1 MARISMPWAITRVP
15 LTTDVIEWE
24 GQPVAIVL
32 AETLEAAEEAASLVD
47 VNIAETTPLLPGKGK
62 LERPPEG
69 QFFEPLE
76 TKGSVQLGLAEA
88 DVTLDESVPA
98 HPQPQSD
105 GTSAPSLDGEIDQ
118 PWDATR

>member
-1 MARISMPWAITRVP
+1 M
-15 LTTDVIEWE
+15 IEWE

-47 VNIAETTPLLPGKGK
+47 VSIAETTPLLPGKGK

-88 DVTLDESVPA
+88 DVTLDEVLVPA

-105 GTSAPSLDGEIDQ
+105 GDLGHRRSMGGRSTNPLGCDPDEPQSAARP
-118 PWDATR
+118 